1 MNIEKTIAIEDFLL
15 TNYTELSLKQKI
27 ELLDIRNNES
37 VRRWMLNNS
46 KISLNDHLS
55 FIDDLDNDPS
65 KFYYAVIQNESIMGS
80 VYIVNWNSDNRTCEW
95 GCFLNPEFFGFGLK
109 LGYLFINLMFN
120 YFFALKI
127 YSTIINSNREAIQ
140 LNKALGFEKLSVSD
154 NKMNYELKSN
164 FWRLVPKTYDLFV
177 KIIIENYKSDN
188 NAKIS

>member
-1 MNIEKTIAIEDFLL
+1 
-15 TNYTELSLKQKI
+15 
-27 ELLDIRNNES
+27 
-37 VRRWMLNNS
+37 
-46 KISLNDHLS
+46 
-55 FIDDLDNDPS
+55 
-65 KFYYAVIQNESIMGS
+65 
-80 VYIVNWNSDNRTCEW
+80 
-95 GCFLNPEFFGFGLK
+95 
-109 LGYLFINLMFN
+109 MFN

-140 LNKALGFEKLSVSD
+140 LNKALGFEKLSVTD